1 MRRRTRSSKRTTP
14 AGPPG
19 TAPRGRQPRAEP
31 AAGGSYYRGMVATND
46 TRLAILKSAAAAFR
60 RHGYHGATV
69 EHIFVVFFYGIY
81 PESKKILSD
90 LGVSLHHLATWWDV
104 LEFAKTC
111 GQFDPIKLQEI
122 EKFLHDPAGW
132 SKAHGG
138 VSVAAE

>member
-1 MRRRTRSSKRTTP
+1 MCSSDLDALMLPMQYVRKKPKGFGRNAQIEGHLEPGQRVLLVEDLTTDGRSKVNFCNALRG
-14 AGPPG
+14 AG
-19 TAPRGRQPRAEP
+19 
-31 AAGGSYYRGMVATND
+31 
-46 TRLAILKSAAAAFR
+46 AI
-60 RHGYHGATV
+60 V

-81 PESKKILSD
+81 PESKKIISD
-90 LGVSLHHLATWWDV
+90 LGVTLHHLATWWDV
-104 LEFAKTC
+104 LEFAKSC